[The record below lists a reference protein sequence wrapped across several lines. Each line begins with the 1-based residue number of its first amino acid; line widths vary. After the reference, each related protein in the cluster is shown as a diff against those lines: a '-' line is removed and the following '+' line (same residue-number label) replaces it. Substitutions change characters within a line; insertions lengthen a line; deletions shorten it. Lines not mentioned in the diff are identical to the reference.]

1 MLVLFKI
8 IIYLTFLSFNI
19 IINLLLK
26 KKNLKKKKKKN
37 KKKKF
42 KL

>member
-26 KKNLKKKKKKN
+26 KKKLKKKKIKN
-37 KKKKF
+37 
-42 KL
+42 